1 LNEADPTCPRVHHP
15 GWRADHLEHVAEHKR
30 WARAARVN
38 PAPLRSSRES
48 YHETTKEDMMARWW
62 RFFLALTRLSSEAV
76 CEMSAGRGLNNDF
89 HNYRD
94 SVVGQPGNGYT
105 HTCERCGK
113 PFVV

>member
-1 LNEADPTCPRVHHP
+1 MPTFWNTSLSPNVGPARQLPKPRC
-15 GWRADHLEHVAEHKR
+15 GS
-30 WARAARVN
+30 ARK
-38 PAPLRSSRES
+38 S
-48 YHETTKEDMMARWW
+48 YRETTEEDMMARWW
-62 RFFLALTRLSSEAV
+62 KFFLALTRLSSEAV

-94 SVVGQPGNGYT
+94 SVVGQPGNGYK

>member
-1 LNEADPTCPRVHHP
+1 LPPRPTIPA
-15 GWRADHLEHVAEHKR
+15 GDADHLEHVAEPKR
-30 WARAARVN
+30 WARAAGAKPCAAAVIE
-38 PAPLRSSRES
+38 REL
-48 YHETTKEDMMARWW
+48 HETTKEDMMARWW
-62 RFFLALTRLSSEAV
+62 KFFLALTRLSSEAV

-89 HNYRD
+89 HNYHD

>member
-1 LNEADPTCPRVHHP
+1 MPTIWNTSRSPSVGHARQAP
-15 GWRADHLEHVAEHKR
+15 NRAVAVIE
-30 WARAARVN
+30 
-38 PAPLRSSRES
+38 REL
-48 YHETTKEDMMARWW
+48 HETTKEDMMARWW
-62 RFFLALTRLSSEAV
+62 KFFLALTRLSSEAV

-113 PFVV
+113 PFVL